1 LFQRVQNDQE
11 LIDRIVRFWG
21 GEQMKVNEFK
31 QALRAFGEATTYPI
45 GRAPAG
51 KLAPHHF
58 EFTSQLIRAAGYSGW
73 VVLIDEVELVA
84 RYPLKQRARAYAEV
98 GRWLS
103 GPGFDGIVPV
113 FALTDDFRTAVLE
126 EKGDRLTLGNRIRAS
141 GADDARELA
150 AAAEKGMAVI
160 ERGGLQ
166 LKQPSAETLAQIESR
181 VRGIHGTAYDWTA
194 PQLNSAPKLQSAR
207 IRQLLKGWITQWD
220 LTRLDSK
227 VNVEIQV
234 ESLEP
239 DYSEDENLA
248 DGMEESDSD

>member
-1 LFQRVQNDQE
+1 
-11 LIDRIVRFWG
+11 
-21 GEQMKVNEFK
+21 
-31 QALRAFGEATTYPI
+31 
-45 GRAPAG
+45 
-51 KLAPHHF
+51 
-58 EFTSQLIRAAGYSGW
+58 
-73 VVLIDEVELVA
+73 
-84 RYPLKQRARAYAEV
+84 
-98 GRWLS
+98 
-103 GPGFDGIVPV
+103 
-113 FALTDDFRTAVLE
+113 
-126 EKGDRLTLGNRIRAS
+126 LGNRIRAS

-181 VRGIHGTAYDWTA
+181 VRGIHGTAYAWTA

-207 IRQLLKGWITQWD
+207 IRQLLKGWIIQWD

-227 VNVEIQV
+227 VTVEIQV

-248 DGMEESDSD
+248 GGMEEPDGD